1 MDATT
6 PEQAPETRPNTQ
18 EDAIHVCLS
27 PQLVACPHARRARS
41 RVSPVPPPHPRLRR
55 PPGPDAGSACARAR
69 TCDCRRQHGG
79 EAGRDLDRRRRG
91 ILRRLH
97 VPQQHHAPDGALQR
111 RQPDGGNAL
120 DQPRDPAGVDH
131 YRSLH
136 PVHRQGGAERLD
148 LPVHP
153 RASGGQPCDL
163 RDGVAQHLE
172 PAAHDR
178 HRHLAAGIVANGGRR
193 HGCAAHAG
201 TYTVTL
207 TVADAASDVSP
218 PATTS
223 FVVRTD
229 TAPDARLT
237 LSQLATPALTVKAD
251 ASTSTDTDYAPIASY
266 QFTFGDGTAAVT
278 TTAPT
283 ATAQHTY
290 AATGTYTVTVTATDA
305 AGLTSAPAGASITLQ
320 TDAPPVAH
328 VTATQM
334 ASPALTVVA
343 DGATS
348 TDTDATPIGTY
359 Q

>member
-27 PQLVACPHARRARS
+27 PQLGACPHARRARS
-41 RVSPVPPPHPRLRR
+41 RVSPVPPPHRRLRR

-69 TCDCRRQHGG
+69 TCDGRRQHGG

-120 DQPRDPAGVDH
+120 DQPRDPAGVDR

-163 RDGVAQHLE
+163 CDGVAQHLE

-178 HRHLAAGIVANGGRR
+178 HRHPA
-193 HGCAAHAG
+193 AG

-207 TVADAASDVSP
+207 TVTDVASDVSP

-229 TAPDARLT
+229 TAPVARLT

-266 QFTFGDGTAAVT
+266 QFTFGDGTAPVT

-290 AATGTYTVTVTATDA
+290 AAAGTYTVTVAATDA
-305 AGLTSAPAGASITLQ
+305 AGPTSAPASASITLQ
-320 TDAPPVAH
+320 T
-328 VTATQM
+328 
-334 ASPALTVVA
+334 
-343 DGATS
+343 
-348 TDTDATPIGTY
+348 
-359 Q
+359 